1 MKHRLDR
8 IVTKTG
14 DSGST
19 SIRPNNRISKNSPII
34 HFLGDLD
41 ELNSFL
47 GNLKAEMF
55 NQCKNNPEFKK
66 IIDVI
71 KKIQNHI
78 FDAGGSISSLNTNYI
93 NKQGLQDIEEWIKKL
108 NKKLPPLEEFVLP
121 GNSILGAKA
130 HLARTCCRRTERS
143 VVNLIESEDLYQ
155 ELCLEL
161 ILPYLNRLSDFLFVV
176 GRFCD
181 KTQDLEEE
189 MWLKNKK

>member
-14 DSGST
+14 DFGTT
-19 SIRPNNRISKNSPII
+19 SIRPNNRISKNSPIV

-41 ELNSFL
+41 ELNSYL

-55 NQCKNNPEFKK
+55 NQCKNNPELKS
-66 IIDVI
+66 IINVI

-78 FDAGGSISSLNTNYI
+78 FDIGGSLSSLNTDYI
-93 NKQGLQDIEEWIKKL
+93 NKKGLQDIEEWIKKL
-108 NKKLPPLEEFVLP
+108 NEKLPPLEEFVLP
-121 GNSILGAKA
+121 GNSMLGAKA

-143 VVNLIESEDLYQ
+143 VVNLIESDEFYQ
-155 ELCLEL
+155 KLCLEP

-181 KTQDLEEE
+181 KAQNLQEE
-189 MWLKNKK
+189 MWLKNKE

>member
-1 MKHRLDR
+1 M
-8 IVTKTG
+8 
-14 DSGST
+14 
-19 SIRPNNRISKNSPII
+19 
-34 HFLGDLD
+34 
-41 ELNSFL
+41 
-47 GNLKAEMF
+47 
-55 NQCKNNPEFKK
+55 
-66 IIDVI
+66 
-71 KKIQNHI
+71 
-78 FDAGGSISSLNTNYI
+78 GGSISSLNTNYM

-108 NKKLPPLEEFVLP
+108 NEKLPPLEEFVLP

-189 MWLKNKK
+189 MWLKNKKQ

>member
-14 DSGST
+14 DAGST
-19 SIRPNNRISKNSPII
+19 SIRPNDRISKNNPVI

-78 FDAGGSISSLNTNYI
+78 FDTGGSISSLNTNYI

-189 MWLKNKK
+189 MWLKTK